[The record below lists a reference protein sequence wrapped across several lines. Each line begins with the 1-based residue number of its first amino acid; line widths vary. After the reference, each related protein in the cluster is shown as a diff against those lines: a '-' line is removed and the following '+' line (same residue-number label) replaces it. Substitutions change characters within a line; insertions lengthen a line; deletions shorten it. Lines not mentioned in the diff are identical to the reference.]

1 MIKTC
6 SHFIQSIIFALYFDR
21 LFIIQYMGNKLGLSW
36 TEFQSKKITERNT
49 SGTVFTHNRC
59 TSWLYIH
66 ICGVVHTCLD
76 QFYRCEFILKSFV
89 YKCRVTY
96 QKGGKFVLVL
106 NFPKSQLISLPCTS
120 GLWYYIAKRGPPSAL
135 AEINSCF
142 WTACLTIETS
152 GVLLRTAVSYPVRKR
167 KRIET
172 SGKLS
177 RTAVSYRV
185 VKIATIETSGS
196 FRLDQIYFDS
206 IANVLKTVQKE
217 MFFFVNIF

>member
-1 MIKTC
+1 
-6 SHFIQSIIFALYFDR
+6 
-21 LFIIQYMGNKLGLSW
+21 
-36 TEFQSKKITERNT
+36 
-49 SGTVFTHNRC
+49 
-59 TSWLYIH
+59 
-66 ICGVVHTCLD
+66 
-76 QFYRCEFILKSFV
+76 
-89 YKCRVTY
+89 
-96 QKGGKFVLVL
+96 
-106 NFPKSQLISLPCTS
+106 
-120 GLWYYIAKRGPPSAL
+120 
-135 AEINSCF
+135 
-142 WTACLTIETS
+142 LTIETS